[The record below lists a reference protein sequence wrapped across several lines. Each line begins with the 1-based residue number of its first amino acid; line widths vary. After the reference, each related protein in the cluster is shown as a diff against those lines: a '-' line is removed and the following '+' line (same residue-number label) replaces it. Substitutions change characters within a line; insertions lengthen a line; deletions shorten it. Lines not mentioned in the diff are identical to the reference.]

1 MVKYALFERFIAQK
15 SNQGSNPL
23 ALAKMAVILLSFFA
37 TSLSLVSV
45 AANEQNCRK
54 LNCKVLPVGENL
66 ESEFR
71 LKASEKGVRIVY
83 LNLKIGNNS
92 YNPLELQDEFLPD
105 RWVWARSNNEP
116 MLSLPF
122 DFDIL
127 SLGLLNYQVGSIT
140 VPLRDEPSGCLAGL
154 NSTCQN
160 MVVARALLD
169 NVTSESGNTG
179 VVCVA
184 MMDIYATNQDVKECP
199 INYHCCS
206 SNVSSIHCDLSTV
219 GNKWLQAI
227 KISLYCLSSVVALF
241 CPAFILLLPDCIF
254 NLQNECDKEDRTEN
268 PLPNGAQPGSDGFDM
283 RHGYQRIQN
292 EEEKRLS
299 RNTDEIPVDDA
310 SPVTCSMFVL
320 GCVHLLPDL
329 KSSFNVK
336 LAVVMF
342 CIFPFSFYFAPAIF
356 FVLKPKYIHER
367 LIKQPINTD
376 FSAINLG
383 FISPTSILGF
393 SFLVLPCWT
402 AVLFLKPKDLFLNNC
417 PICECGQFDR
427 VISYS
432 VSIGDE
438 TLQHLKLFPEKT
450 KSSMLAL
457 LYLHNRSLRKVVG
470 VSTCYLKMTYR
481 GSRGRRALIS
491 LWLLFS
497 CLFTLFLG
505 LVLAAVCLF
514 LLLVSV
520 LCLLIWFSP
529 VVTLMVSMG
538 QKIYTMIERVTNSI
552 SRILFI
558 VLWGFFF
565 LFTQYLVMVVFILFY
580 GVFTSCTF
588 FVGILGFTTMGL
600 VLNVEIVTPYVSF
613 LVVVITNV
621 YLCYANLQRNYMEVK
636 EFILKYRQQE
646 FDSTSDADQSTI
658 PTNLFWSVSDEVLPV
673 TTEICLMLRDIA
685 VILTFLFLTI
695 SSIIFFRN
703 EYEISTL
710 VSTIAVF
717 ISGAIPSLFLKGLT
731 RGKNFSGWRRVLLE
745 RKIKAAVRKYAR
757 EGSRVGINR
766 ETVERSSFQNDSYI
780 VV

>member
-1 MVKYALFERFIAQK
+1 
-15 SNQGSNPL
+15 
-23 ALAKMAVILLSFFA
+23 MAVILLSFIA

-154 NSTCQN
+154 KSTCQN
-160 MVVARALLD
+160 TAVGRALLD
-169 NVTSESGNTG
+169 NVTSKSGSTG

-184 MMDIYATNQDVKECP
+184 MIEVYSTYQDVKEWS

-206 SNVSSIHCDLSTV
+206 SNVSSIHCDLSIV
-219 GNKWLQAI
+219 GSKWLQAI
-227 KISLYCLSSVVALF
+227 KASLYCLSLVVVLY

-254 NLQNECDKEDRTEN
+254 NLQNESDKEDRTEN
-268 PLPNGAQPGSDGFDM
+268 PLPNGTQPGSDGFGM
-283 RHGYQRIQN
+283 RNGYQSIQN
-292 EEEKRLS
+292 EEENRLS

-320 GCVHLLPDL
+320 GCVQLLPDL

-342 CIFPFSFYFAPAIF
+342 CIFPFSFYFPLALF

-367 LIKQPINTD
+367 LIKHPIYARSPE
-376 FSAINLG
+376 FSAITLG
-383 FISPTSILGF
+383 FISPTSILVLT
-393 SFLVLPCWT
+393 FLVLPCWT

-417 PICECGQFDR
+417 PLCGLFDR

-470 VSTCYLKMTYR
+470 LSTCYLMMNYR
-481 GSRGRRALIS
+481 GSRVRRALFS
-491 LWLLFS
+491 LWLSFS
-497 CLFTLFLG
+497 CLFTLVFG

-514 LLLVSV
+514 LLLVSGV
-520 LCLLIWFSP
+520 FLFIWFSP
-529 VVTLMVSMG
+529 VMILMISMV
-538 QKIYTMIERVTNSI
+538 QKIYSMIGRASDSI
-552 SRILFI
+552 CCILFI
-558 VLWGFFF
+558 VLWVFF
-565 LFTQYLVMVVFILFY
+565 LLFTLYLLIILCILFV
-580 GVFTSCTF
+580 GVFTLCTF

-621 YLCYANLQRNYMEVK
+621 YFCYANLQRNYMEVK

-646 FDSTSDADQSTI
+646 LDSISDADQSTI

-673 TTEICLMLRDIA
+673 TTEICLMLRDVA
-685 VILTFLFLTI
+685 VIVTFLFLTI

-745 RKIKAAVRKYAR
+745 RKIKAAVRKYVR

-766 ETVERSSFQNDSYI
+766 ETVEGSSFQNDSYI
-780 VV
+780 LV